1 MIIKESSAQKEGDLE
16 WLAEHTQTRR
26 TGTIFYYL
34 FLKVISLVVYL
45 TDEMSLQQELL
56 AVQHKVNKGIF
67 IKDVHTER
75 GVGPK
80 VDIVREVARFSTM
93 LNFILQDAQPRKGQA

>member
-1 MIIKESSAQKEGDLE
+1 M
-16 WLAEHTQTRR
+16 AEHTQTRR

-56 AVQHKVNKGIF
+56 AVQQKVNKGIF

-75 GVGPK
+75 GVCPK
-80 VDIVREVARFSTM
+80 VDIVREVA
-93 LNFILQDAQPRKGQA
+93 